1 MAMKKRTFTIAA
13 LAAAAFAFVPGE
25 GTAHAGVPTFLTE
38 QGRLFDNMGNP
49 STGTV
54 SLTFN
59 AYTSATGGT
68 TLWTEVQSI
77 PLDSGYFSAILGEVT
92 PLPAGFFEAQAAAG
106 STVYLGITVNTD
118 AEMTPRQPIQ
128 SVPYAL
134 VANNAVG
141 DITPNTVSVGGTKVI
156 DNTGKW
162 VGPNSGLV
170 GPQGPAGMAGAA
182 GATGAAGPQG
192 PAGPTGPTGD
202 TGATG
207 LQGPAGPAGPTGA
220 TGATGATGPQGPPG
234 APFTASITAVPEPNN
249 VGVTA
254 GTFPNFTNVIQTGSG
269 LGTFTKNSAGSTILA
284 QIQTRI
290 FFQPALT
297 TSSMSCFLQ
306 VRVDGAVSTGT
317 TASDPE
323 YAVVG
328 PQNSEVGV
336 SFTGVF
342 SGLAAG
348 THTLQLWSACV
359 GATPQVSPNPGGFNE
374 TAIVLEF

>member
-25 GTAHAGVPTFLTE
+25 GTARAAVPTFLTE

-68 TLWTEVQSI
+68 SLWTEVQSI

-141 DITPNTVSVGGTKVI
+141 DITPNTVSVAGMKVI

-162 VGPNSGLV
+162 VGPSSGLV
-170 GPQGPAGMAGAA
+170 GPQGPAG
-182 GATGAAGPQG
+182 
-192 PAGPTGPTGD
+192 PAGG
-202 TGATG
+202 
-207 LQGPAGPAGPTGA
+207 
-220 TGATGATGPQGPPG
+220 
-234 APFTASITAVPEPNN
+234 
-249 VGVTA
+249 
-254 GTFPNFTNVIQTGSG
+254 
-269 LGTFTKNSAGSTILA
+269 
-284 QIQTRI
+284 
-290 FFQPALT
+290 
-297 TSSMSCFLQ
+297 
-306 VRVDGAVSTGT
+306 
-317 TASDPE
+317 
-323 YAVVG
+323 
-328 PQNSEVGV
+328 
-336 SFTGVF
+336 
-342 SGLAAG
+342 
-348 THTLQLWSACV
+348 
-359 GATPQVSPNPGGFNE
+359 PGGRE
-374 TAIVLEF
+374 AP